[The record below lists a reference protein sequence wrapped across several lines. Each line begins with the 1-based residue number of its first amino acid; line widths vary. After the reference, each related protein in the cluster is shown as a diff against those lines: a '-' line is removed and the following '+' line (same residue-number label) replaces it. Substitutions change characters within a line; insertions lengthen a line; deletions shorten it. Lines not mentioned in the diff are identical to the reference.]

1 MLIRIELDRA
11 DALLLAYGLGLL
23 RAYCAEHS
31 YLFRPAL
38 AELARLAELAKHGLL
53 PEERTFPD
61 NGRDDGDAGSDAPR
75 FLTRRDFAALVGRN
89 ERTIRRWVA
98 RGDLAATVAGIPASE
113 LNRLKGERLDG

>member
-1 MLIRIELDRA
+1 MIIQAELDRA

-38 AELARLAELAKHGLL
+38 AELARQAELGKHGLL
-53 PEERTFPD
+53 DERTFPD
-61 NGRDDGDAGSDAPR
+61 NGRDGGDAGSDAPR

-113 LNRLKGERLDG
+113 LERLTKGERLDG